1 MTNPIVKRY
10 RSWREYRQ
18 KYRQTYQ
25 ELDGCSEREL
35 AELRINRADIPA
47 IARKSAGL

>member
-1 MTNPIVKRY
+1 MTHPIVQKY

-18 KYRQTYQ
+18 KYRRTYE
-25 ELDGCSEREL
+25 ELDGCSDREL
-35 AELRINRADIPA
+35 AELRISRADIPA